1 MTIKRA
7 QAHAISWTKEN
18 IGHHVVR
25 HNTVSHCEQAG
36 IVGSLGCSFSTVTGN
51 TIHDIHVRRLFGGVE
66 MAGIKFHGPID
77 TEISRNH
84 VYRTCRGLWLDWMT
98 QGTRVSGNLFHDN
111 AQDLYVEVNHGPF
124 MVDNNLFLSAVSLMD
139 WSQGGAYAHNLMTGK
154 IISRPEPGRE
164 TPYHAAH
171 TTEISGLKS
180 IKGGDNRFYNNIF
193 VGNGEPSNA
202 ASNAAKPTPGKPQAD
217 VGHGLWVYDNREL
230 PLQAGGNVYLNG
242 ARPYVNE
249 RNPLVLPAVAPTL
262 EIAEKNGK
270 NRILF
275 NANADLGQAAS
286 ALVTTATLGSTKIA
300 GLPYEN
306 VDSTP
311 LEIDKD
317 YSGKRR
323 DRLRPAPGPF
333 EKPGNDPQPIEI
345 W

>member
-1 MTIKRA
+1 
-7 QAHAISWTKEN
+7 
-18 IGHHVVR
+18 
-25 HNTVSHCEQAG
+25 
-36 IVGSLGCSFSTVTGN
+36 
-51 TIHDIHVRRLFGGVE
+51 
-66 MAGIKFHGPID
+66 
-77 TEISRNH
+77 
-84 VYRTCRGLWLDWMT
+84 MT

-124 MVDNNLFLSAVSLMD
+124 MVDNNLFLSTVSLMD

-193 VGNGEPSNA
+193 VGKGEPSNA
-202 ASNAAKPTPGKPQAD
+202 ASTTAKPTPGKPQSD

-230 PLQAGGNVYLNG
+230 PLQASGNVYLNG

-249 RNPLVLPAVAPTL
+249 RNPLVLPAVVPTL

-311 LEIDKD
+311 LEIDMD

-323 DRLRPAPGPF
+323 DRLRPTPGPF